1 MLSQKVSASFQ
12 ECGDSGT
19 WTIHM
24 FTYWRRPNHG
34 GFYLHGRSNVKLNRH
49 SATTNSVLLLVP
61 RKKNGL
67 TSYKLNSRYL
77 PFMTVCVGDPFL
89 LEIQALTLTSNSNN
103 TTTLRA
109 SILLCTSKIVG
120 DPFVH
125 EIQDL
130 TRTASIVHRAPL

>member
-19 WTIHM
+19 WAIHM
-24 FTYWRRPNHG
+24 LTYWRRPNHG
-34 GFYLHGRSNVKLNRH
+34 GWNLHGLTNVKLNRQN
-49 SATTNSVLLLVP
+49 ATTNSVVP
-61 RKKNGL
+61 LKNGL

-77 PFMTVCVGDPFL
+77 PFITVCVGIFTRNPSPN
-89 LEIQALTLTSNSNN
+89 TSNSNN
-103 TTTLRA
+103 TTALRA
-109 SILLCTSKIVG
+109 SIRLRSSKIVG

-130 TRTASIVHRAPL
+130 TRTASIVHGAPL